1 MLKIRDNVELKEL
14 EKFGLKPLYDCNPN
28 TGKVFVRC
36 IVSERYS
43 GRYGHLS
50 LSPKK
55 KGLHILSKFISN
67 NNENTSWYHFND
79 DTYVDIDLLYDLIKA
94 DLVEKVDEEQ

>member
-14 EKFGLKPLYDCNPN
+14 EKFGLKPLYDCSPN

-67 NNENTSWYHFND
+67 NNENTSWYRFND

-94 DLVEKVDEEQ
+94 DLVEKVDD